1 MTPHCGMTSE
11 VALLKEGGNC
21 THHYRCGSKYL
32 RRTTS
37 KLVFLLRRTH
47 VPKSRSQRVTGE
59 ARKNTRNILKHPS
72 VISQPG
78 NEREGHMVRYHAWT
92 PSCTVPAI
100 TIADIWLKN
109 MTRGGIFI

>member
-1 MTPHCGMTSE
+1 M
-11 VALLKEGGNC
+11 
-21 THHYRCGSKYL
+21 
-32 RRTTS
+32 
-37 KLVFLLRRTH
+37 FLNPGVSVSPER
-47 VPKSRSQRVTGE
+47 PE
-59 ARKNTRNILKHPS
+59 KNTRNILKHPS